1 MMRRSE
7 VCALD
12 DCARLSTMTPQRRMA
27 RRLRKLRE
35 GRRMSQETLARRA
48 GLSRTYVTRLELGQ
62 QDPSLS
68 TLVALAKALKVS
80 LGELVQ

>member
-1 MMRRSE
+1 
-7 VCALD
+7 
-12 DCARLSTMTPQRRMA
+12 
-27 RRLRKLRE
+27 
-35 GRRMSQETLARRA
+35 MSQETLARRA